1 MTIEIAAEPD
11 TQNRRREHVVSSQ
24 HLRNLEDLDEPWKK
38 NVKQS
43 IIVRPRPLETVC
55 LK

>member
-11 TQNRRREHVVSSQ
+11 TQNRRKENLVSSQ
-24 HLRNLEDLDEPWKK
+24 NWRNLEDLDEPWKK
-38 NVKQS
+38 NVEQF
-43 IIVRPRPLETVC
+43 IIVRPRPLDTVC